1 MCPIPWHKKFL
12 ADRSTGCGCSAA
24 DQSWGSRQW
33 GAAPEHAPF
42 QRHESRRRPAQWGRA
57 APPAAAVTHP
67 AVALRASRSRTALS
81 SSPLKR
87 QAGRPT
93 RTPKAM
99 SCVQESNSICQLRGG
114 VRFPFH
120 SIIIGQRD
128 KAEILLCVL
137 AWILCP
143 YVLHS
148 SPTRADKKLLY
159 SSRSYEKSCVRAR
172 AEDKRT
178 RSRTATAPIPSP
190 YASSTYVYVRAANAS
205 IRRRPLGGPW
215 PLPMWSTHA
224 GRRHAKLLTPMHGL
238 FPVHFSIN
246 ISAAASLH
254 CSMTIILAFYMC
266 PICNL

>member
-1 MCPIPWHKKFL
+1 MHVSKRLIPWHKKFL

-87 QAGRPT
+87 QA
-93 RTPKAM
+93 M

-120 SIIIGQRD
+120 SIIIGQRSRQGRD
-128 KAEILLCVL
+128 
-137 AWILCP
+137 
-143 YVLHS
+143 S
-148 SPTRADKKLLY
+148 SVCTCR
-159 SSRSYEKSCVRAR
+159 
-172 AEDKRT
+172 
-178 RSRTATAPIPSP
+178 
-190 YASSTYVYVRAANAS
+190 N
-205 IRRRPLGGPW
+205 
-215 PLPMWSTHA
+215 PLPVRTSFLPDPS
-224 GRRHAKLLTPMHGL
+224 R
-238 FPVHFSIN
+238 
-246 ISAAASLH
+246 
-254 CSMTIILAFYMC
+254 
-266 PICNL
+266 